1 MPGKEKLMIDLYLR
15 PYSKTAERTI
25 NITSILHN
33 FKSLIKQV
41 YEKKCTQKCKKKEI
55 SFGSIFLEIF
65 TICSPNTTE
74 LQETKEDKNC
84 QIYTF
89 LFFNS
94 PISHSDRSRIIFRK
108 RKNCTLNI
116 RFLYQFIQSSK

>member
-41 YEKKCTQKCKKKEI
+41 YEKKCTQKCKKKMDQNI
-55 SFGSIFLEIF
+55 YFRVDL
-65 TICSPNTTE
+65 NQR
-74 LQETKEDKNC
+74 QEKLLTLKEGKHVG
-84 QIYTF
+84 F
-89 LFFNS
+89 
-94 PISHSDRSRIIFRK
+94 
-108 RKNCTLNI
+108 
-116 RFLYQFIQSSK
+116 

>member
-41 YEKKCTQKCKKKEI
+41 YEKKCTQKCKKKMDQ
-55 SFGSIFLEIF
+55 
-65 TICSPNTTE
+65 N
-74 LQETKEDKNC
+74 
-84 QIYTF
+84 IY
-89 LFFNS
+89 
-94 PISHSDRSRIIFRK
+94 FRVD
-108 RKNCTLNI
+108 LN
-116 RFLYQFIQSSK
+116 QK